1 MRIVTVK
8 AFSDNYIWLILFANN
23 QAIVV
28 DPGDAEP
35 VTAFLQAEGY
45 TLAGIWLTHHHRD
58 HIGGVKALQAFAGKE
73 KKAAEKTCP
82 VYGPASISL
91 VNQPLTPGIQMLSGL
106 TVEVLDVS
114 GHTAVHLAYF
124 LPEMGALFC
133 GDALFA
139 AGCGRIFDG
148 HPNAFAAS
156 LKRLAAL
163 PAATLVYC
171 AHEYTAE
178 NLDFCE
184 IIEGDYL
191 PVQQRRQATTQLR
204 ALGQPTVP
212 TLLALE
218 LLTNPFL
225 RAEQPKLRAR
235 GQQFLAQQLMPLPWE
250 NVEAEAEAFATL
262 RFYKDC
268 HDQGLL

>member
-1 MRIVTVK
+1 MPIK
-8 AFSDNYIWLILFANN
+8 AFSDNYIWLILLDKN
-23 QAIVV
+23 QVIVV

-35 VTAFLQAEGY
+35 VQAFLQAEGY
-45 TLAGIWLTHHHRD
+45 ALAGIWLTHHHRD
-58 HIGGVKALQAFAGKE
+58 HIGGVKALQGVAGN
-73 KKAAEKTCP
+73 KKTADEKTCP
-82 VYGPASISL
+82 VYGPASIPV

-106 TVEVLDVS
+106 TVEVLEVS

-124 LPEMGALFC
+124 LPEMRALFC

-156 LKRLAAL
+156 LRRLAAL
-163 PAATLVYC
+163 PPATLVYC
-171 AHEYTAE
+171 AHEYTEE

-184 IIEGDYL
+184 ILERDYW
-191 PVQQRRQATTQLR
+191 PVQQRRRVTAQLR
-204 ALGQPTVP
+204 ALAQPTVP

-225 RAEQPKLRAR
+225 RAEQPKLRAL
-235 GQQFLAQQLMPLPWE
+235 GQQFLAQHSMPLPWD
-250 NVEAEAEAFATL
+250 NVQAEAEAFATL

-268 HDQGLL
+268 VDQGLR